1 MCKNVESDNVKFH
14 SADESNVGSP
24 RQHHGNKWQHKWITY
39 KQAALCDVHRLK
51 SLSRTRSTKSWS
63 LWRLSPKGTGL
74 ESRLWKGESH
84 AQTEFLS
91 QSHYSLQSCW
101 VKSTMKFCRK
111 TQRCLKLI
119 FVHHQCTTMAQS
131 ASDLSRLCFSCREDV
146 RIASYT
152 AVGDVTCLVIDREW
166 EGLFVSTINRFLH
179 GGQVSWKRHF
189 YALIHSC
196 FSQVF

>member
-1 MCKNVESDNVKFH
+1 MTTSMNNLQTGCALWRPQVKVSQQNSVNEELVTVKTLSKGDWFGEQ
-14 SADESNVGSP
+14 ALKG
-24 RQHHGNKWQHKWITY
+24 WIT
-39 KQAALCDVHRLK
+39 
-51 SLSRTRSTKSWS
+51 RTNY
-63 LWRLSPKGTGL
+63 
-74 ESRLWKGESH
+74 
-84 AQTEFLS
+84 EFLS
-91 QSHYSLQSCW
+91 QSHYSLQSRC

-119 FVHHQCTTMAQS
+119 IVHHRCTTMAQL
-131 ASDLSRLCFSCREDV
+131 ASDSSCLCFPCREDV

-179 GGQVSWKRHF
+179 GGQVSWKRRL
-189 YALIHSC
+189 YALTHLC